1 MLRLSSY
8 SIISE
13 PLPGGG
19 YAILNGLSGAVD
31 LISKEMAQYL
41 INALVQADHRE
52 IYIHDEDFHPETRD
66 EFLERGHLT
75 RLSHDAERTQLI
87 HVANLLHETEQKNL
101 RFLIVP
107 NLDCNYCCTYCFEKL
122 LHMSLGT
129 RESMGLSRVVL
140 DSTQIHTI
148 YNCINKLRT
157 EVNQTGPA
165 QLILYGG
172 EPLDRNHKDIIFE
185 LVNKGKDRGF
195 AFAAVTNGHDLD
207 AFLSLF
213 GKDGINQ
220 VQVTFDGPPHIHDKR
235 RISKRGDSSFQTI
248 KNNVNSLLELEE
260 QGVQV
265 QVRAHVDQTSVDY
278 FEELLDIFE
287 SEGWLNN
294 ENVLIYT
301 STIYHKDE
309 QGKVSADIENEK
321 IENYLI
327 NITGSYENI
336 IIGAPSANIRGM
348 LWNSLKESQPYRLR
362 SNYCA
367 ANTGMYIFAPDGHI
381 YACWES
387 IGKECSRIGSYTAP
401 DQMVFNLQMKE
412 KWFNRS
418 VSRIPECLECPYCL
432 ICAGGC
438 SQYSYYNS
446 ETLLKPF
453 CDNFYKIFP
462 HAFASGVE
470 NFLNCV
476 DKKTVDNK
484 AGDFCL

>member
-1 MLRLSSY
+1 MTRLSSY

-19 YAILNGLSGAVD
+19 YALLNGLSGALD
-31 LISKEMAQYL
+31 LISKEMAQFL
-41 INALVQADHRE
+41 LNNLVQKDHRE
-52 IYIHDEDFHPETRD
+52 IYINVEVIHPETRD
-66 EFLERGHLT
+66 EFFERGHLT
-75 RLSHDAERTQLI
+75 RLSHDAERSQLL
-87 HVANLLHETEQKNL
+87 HVAKILHETEQKNL

-107 NLDCNYCCTYCFEKL
+107 NLDCNYRCSYCFEKP
-122 LHMSLGT
+122 LHNSLGN
-129 RESMGLSRVVL
+129 GLKQTVL
-140 DSTQIHTI
+140 DSIQIHTI

-157 EVNQTGPA
+157 DVNQTDPT
-165 QLILYGG
+165 QIILYGG
-172 EPLDRNHKDIIFE
+172 EPLDRNHKEIVFE
-185 LVNKGKDRGF
+185 LVNKGIEQGF
-195 AFAAVTNGHDLD
+195 NFAAVTNGHDLD

-213 GKDGINQ
+213 DKESINQ

-235 RISKRGDSSFQTI
+235 RISRRGDSSFQAI
-248 KNNVNSLLELEE
+248 KNNVHSLLEK

-265 QVRAHVDQTSVDY
+265 QLRTHVDQSSVDY

-287 SEGWLNN
+287 DEGWLKN

-301 STIYHKDE
+301 STIYCKDKE
-309 QGKVSADIENEK
+309 GKVSADIENEK

-327 NITGSYENI
+327 NITEPYDNI

-348 LWNSLKESQPYRLR
+348 LWNTLIESQPYRLR

-367 ANTGMYIFAPDGHI
+367 ANTGMYIFAPDSHI

-401 DQMVFNLQMKE
+401 DQMVFNFKMKE

-418 VSRIPECLECPYCL
+418 VSQIPECLECPYCL

-438 SQYSYYNS
+438 AQYSDYN
-446 ETLLKPF
+446 TRTFLKPF

-462 HAFASGVE
+462 HALASGVE
-470 NFLNCV
+470 DFLNRV
-476 DKKTVDNK
+476 DKKNVNNTG
-484 AGDFCL
+484 GDFCL